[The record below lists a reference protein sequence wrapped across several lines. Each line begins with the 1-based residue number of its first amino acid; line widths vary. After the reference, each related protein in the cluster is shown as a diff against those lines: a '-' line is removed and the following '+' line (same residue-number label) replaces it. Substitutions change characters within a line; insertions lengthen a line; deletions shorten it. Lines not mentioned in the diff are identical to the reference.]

1 MTDAILI
8 MRGLE
13 EMYPELRYIERLRQC
28 MEMYPT
34 LNWGDAM
41 SRGQI
46 TSKLW
51 LIQKLVELGTVDLG
65 RVAIC
70 GGWVGILSRM
80 ILDHPTIT
88 VEKVHTMDLDVMATL
103 AAKEL
108 NDEYLRDGSLSATV
122 TDCYGSP
129 YRDKYHTVINTSC
142 EHFKHFGLWFNNV
155 EAGTLVVLQSND
167 AVWIDDHVDCVNSE
181 NELADKAKL
190 SAVLF
195 KGSLPCYNY
204 NRYMVI
210 GIK

>member
-1 MTDAILI
+1 

-51 LIQKLVELGTVDLG
+51 LLHQLVIHNRINLGN
-65 RVAIC
+65 VAVC

-80 ILDHPTIT
+80 LFDHETIE
-88 VEKVHTMDLDVMATL
+88 VEKIHTMDMSMLATL

-108 NDEYLRDGSLSATV
+108 NREYLIDDSLSATV
-122 TDCYGSP
+122 ADCYNVN
-129 YRDKYHTVINTSC
+129 YDQYDTVINTSC
-142 EHFKHFGLWFNNV
+142 EHFAYFDLWLDLV
-155 EAGTLVVLQSND
+155 KKGTIVALQSND
-167 AVWIDDHVDCVNSE
+167 FVAIEDHLDCVFSE
-181 NELADKAKL
+181 DELVDKAKL
-190 SAVLF
+190 NTVIF
-195 KGSLPCYNY
+195 KGALPCYGY
-204 NRYMVI
+204 TRFMVI
-210 GIK
+210 GVK

>member
-13 EMYPELRYIERLRQC
+13 EMYPELRYVERLRQC

-51 LIQKLVELGTVDLG
+51 LIRKLIDHGPFNLG

-70 GGWVGILSRM
+70 GGWVGILARM
-80 ILDHPTIT
+80 MLDYNTIN
-88 VEKVHTMDLDVMATL
+88 VEKIHTMDLSAMATL

-108 NDEYLRDGSLSATV
+108 NDEYLREGTLSATV
-122 TDCYGSP
+122 ADCYGVE
-129 YRDKYHTVINTSC
+129 YGERYDTVINTSC
-142 EHFKHFGLWFNNV
+142 EHFENFDLWFKNV
-155 EAGTLVVLQSND
+155 KAGTMVVLQSND
-167 AVWIDDHVDCVNSE
+167 FVGIDDHVDCVFSE
-181 NELADKAKL
+181 DELVDKAKL
-190 SAVLF
+190 STVRF
-195 KGSLPCYNY
+195 KGSLSCYNY
-204 NRYMVI
+204 TRYMVI
-210 GIK
+210 GVK